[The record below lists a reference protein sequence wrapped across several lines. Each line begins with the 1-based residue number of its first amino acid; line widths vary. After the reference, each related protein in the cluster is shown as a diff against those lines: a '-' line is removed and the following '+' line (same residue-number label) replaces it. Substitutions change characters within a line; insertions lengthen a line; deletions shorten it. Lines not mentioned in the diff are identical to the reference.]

1 MPKRVFIDV
10 NESSPEVA
18 KLIREVVLF
27 IEWWIKTK
35 KTCVPKREIINEMI
49 PKGKTKL
56 QVDHAIN
63 ILIARK
69 YIRKGITNK
78 MSYVQIGTIQTLD
91 IYKQ

>member
-1 MPKRVFIDV
+1 MAKRVFIDI

-18 KLIREVVLF
+18 KCIREVVLY

-35 KTCVPKREIINEMI
+35 KTCVPKKEIISEMT

-56 QVDHAIN
+56 QIDHALN

-69 YIRKGITNK
+69 YIRRSVATKI
-78 MSYVQIGTIQTLD
+78 SYVQIGTMS